1 MNWNQ
6 LTNDAQLAI
15 IDQESTHQPIAIF
28 KHSTRCSISSAALN
42 RMERGWVEASNVKA
56 YYLDLLAYRSVSNAV
71 AQHYGI
77 EHQSPQVL
85 LIKNGKCVYSETH
98 MAIEPQLLSTI

>member
-1 MNWNQ
+1 
-6 LTNDAQLAI
+6 
-15 IDQESTHQPIAIF
+15 
-28 KHSTRCSISSAALN
+28 
-42 RMERGWVEASNVKA
+42 VKA

-85 LIKNGKCVYSETH
+85 LIKEGKCVYSETH
-98 MAIEPQLLSTI
+98 MAIQPQLLSTV